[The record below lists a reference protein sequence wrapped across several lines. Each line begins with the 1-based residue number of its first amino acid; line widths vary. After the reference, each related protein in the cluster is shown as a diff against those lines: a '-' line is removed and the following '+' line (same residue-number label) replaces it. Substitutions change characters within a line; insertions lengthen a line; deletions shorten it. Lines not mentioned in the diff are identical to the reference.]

1 MKTTLEIPD
10 PLFREAKAAAAA
22 RGQTLKQLV
31 NEALR
36 DKLAKPDTE
45 AEPGWMK
52 FFGVLREHSDEL
64 RKIDA
69 AIECEFERIGDEAW
83 R

>member
-10 PLFREAKAAAAA
+10 PLFRKAKAAAAA

-36 DKLAKPDTE
+36 DKLAKPEEKSSPSWMKLFGTLKGHSAELGRIDTAIE
-45 AEPGWMK
+45 AE
-52 FFGVLREHSDEL
+52 FGRVDP
-64 RKIDA
+64 
-69 AIECEFERIGDEAW
+69 EAW
-83 R
+83 K